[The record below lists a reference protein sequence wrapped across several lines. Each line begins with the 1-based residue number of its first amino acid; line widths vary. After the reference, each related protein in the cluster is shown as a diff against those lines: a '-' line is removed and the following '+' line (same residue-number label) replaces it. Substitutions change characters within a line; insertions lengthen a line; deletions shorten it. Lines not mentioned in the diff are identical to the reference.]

1 MAPRSN
7 LDTTWLPIIMQ
18 KAKRIG
24 KPYTDGELKTIAG
37 EFLKRLPQNVDNN
50 SFNEILNQTFTDF
63 DNLKANRG
71 AQVQQPQA
79 PQQTTQ
85 QSIQP
90 AKEEKP
96 TELTA
101 DQKAEMA
108 LTRNFTQD
116 IRAFIDQNNLGDKI
130 GDSSDVSD
138 ISEEVV
144 NRYMFYKKKVGKELS
159 DKQYLRIIRD
169 VVREKLNNES
179 EEQAIDDNPAE
190 QAQEDQSE
198 QQDTDN
204 DEQETQT
211 EEKQQG
217 DEQQPAETEE
227 EQQED
232 ETRDPLTGLT
242 AAQICKVGD
251 NLEKII
257 RNGLKSR
264 YGYMMN
270 LDYKIVR
277 DPGVRL
283 SLNYEDTVKEFKES
297 WMDSGYGDG
306 FSDADVEKI
315 TKSNVLVIYVLKER
329 VLSDIVSL
337 IRENPAFRGNSG
349 LAVSSAAIPNMA
361 DVPYTSMNV
370 RFSQRD
376 YNGKL
381 VANVGVTVYGGKFRP
396 LMKSGMGF
404 LSDIFKMTT
413 DLANRR

>member
-7 LDTTWLPIIMQ
+7 LEMTWLPIIMQ
-18 KAKRIG
+18 KAKKIG

-37 EFLKRLPQNVDNN
+37 EFLKRLPQNVDNT

-79 PQQTTQ
+79 PQQPV
-85 QSIQP
+85 QP

-96 TELTA
+96 AELSA

-116 IRAFIDQNNLGDKI
+116 IRAFIDQNNLDSKI
-130 GDSSDVSD
+130 GDSSDVAD

-144 NRYMFYKKKVGKELS
+144 NRYMFYKKKVGKELT

-169 VVREKLNNES
+169 VVREKLNNDS
-179 EEQAIDDNPAE
+179 EEQTTEETPVEHAQDVQTGVEDGEQKDQGEENP
-190 QAQEDQSE
+190 QTSE
-198 QQDTDN
+198 QQSDETD
-204 DEQETQT
+204 
-211 EEKQQG
+211 
-217 DEQQPAETEE
+217 E
-227 EQQED
+227 EQAVE
-232 ETRDPLTGLT
+232 EVRDPLTGLT
-242 AAQICKVGD
+242 AVQICKVGD
-251 NLEKII
+251 NLEKLI
-257 RNGLKSR
+257 RNGLKGR

-277 DPGVRL
+277 DPGARL
-283 SLNYEDTVKEFKES
+283 SLNYNDTVNEFKES
-297 WMDSGYGDG
+297 WSDSGYGDG
-306 FSDADVEKI
+306 FSDAEIEKI
-315 TKSNVLVIYVLKER
+315 IKSNVLVIYVLKER
-329 VLSDIVSL
+329 VLSDVVSL

-349 LAVSSAAIPNMA
+349 LAISSASIPNMA

-376 YNGKL
+376 YNGKI
-381 VANVGVTVYGGKFRP
+381 VANIGVSVFGGKFRP
-396 LMKSGMGF
+396 FMKSGIGF
-404 LSDIFKMTT
+404 LSDIFKMTS

>member
-24 KPYTDGELKTIAG
+24 KPYTEGELKTIAG

-50 SFNEILNQTFTDF
+50 SFNEILNQTFADF

-71 AQVQQPQA
+71 AQVQQPQ
-79 PQQTTQ
+79 PQQ
-85 QSIQP
+85 QSVQP
-90 AKEEKP
+90 HKEEKP
-96 TELTA
+96 AELTA

-116 IRAFIDQNNLGDKI
+116 IKTFIDQNNLGDKI
-130 GDSSDVSD
+130 GDTSDVSD

-144 NRYMFYKKKVGKELS
+144 NRYMFYKKKVGKELT

-179 EEQAIDDNPAE
+179 EEQTVDVKPAE
-190 QAQEDQSE
+190 QAQENQSE

-204 DEQETQT
+204 GGQEDQS
-211 EEKQQG
+211 EEKQS
-217 DEQQPAETEE
+217 DDQQPAETEE
-227 EQQED
+227 EQPEE

-257 RNGLKSR
+257 RNSLKAR
-264 YGYMMN
+264 FGYLMN

-277 DPGVRL
+277 DPGARL
-283 SLNYEDTVKEFKES
+283 SLNYDDTVKEFKES
-297 WMDSGYGDG
+297 WTDSGYGDG

-315 TKSNVLVIYVLKER
+315 IKSNVLVIYVLKER
-329 VLSDIVSL
+329 VLSDVVGV
-337 IRENPAFRGNSG
+337 IRENPAFRGKSG
-349 LAVSSAAIPNMA
+349 LGISSASIPNMA

-381 VANVGVTVYGGKFRP
+381 VANIGVSVYGGKFRP
-396 LMKSGMGF
+396 FMKSGLGF
-404 LSDIFKMTT
+404 LNDVFKMTS
-413 DLANRR
+413 DLANRQ